1 LKAGLCVV
9 ILLIPAF
16 VDAQTSTDASTS
28 TGTTTAVATT
38 TTATAAA
45 AGAATATTAASAAAA
60 TTVTTTAAATT
71 TTTPTTTTTTTTLPP
86 GVNIMCYACT
96 GTYGVC
102 TSAADNGT
110 ATYCPG
116 NVTTCTI
123 GKITNTAAGSVLW
136 GRGCGPANFKTAEL
150 AVCQPYLA
158 ASGASGQLCTC
169 TTSGCNSA
177 AAGTG
182 LITRAELGL
191 SGTGIQCRLCTGG
204 GAGQYLCSGGA
215 ADDGLSVDCGTGVA
229 TCRLAITSN
238 GTVARACGTKGAL
251 PAPAACQ
258 LSAAGTVVCTCP
270 VALCN
275 SVAGTP
281 ALLALTTTKA
291 PTTTSPPTISP
302 LSLIQLAS
310 LLAQAVLNASLAT
323 TTTAGGTTDNSTATP
338 ATTTTSVSLSQLVAG
353 NLPAGM
359 AGQCAYL
366 LSGQVEESILCR
378 EQSKN
383 PNSFFT

>member
-1 LKAGLCVV
+1 
-9 ILLIPAF
+9 
-16 VDAQTSTDASTS
+16 
-28 TGTTTAVATT
+28 
-38 TTATAAA
+38 
-45 AGAATATTAASAAAA
+45 
-60 TTVTTTAAATT
+60 
-71 TTTPTTTTTTTTLPP
+71 
-86 GVNIMCYACT
+86 MCFACT

-102 TSAADNGT
+102 ANAADNGT

-116 NVTTCTI
+116 NVTTCTV
-123 GKITNTAAGSVLW
+123 GKITNSAAGSVLW
-136 GRGCGPANFKTAEL
+136 GRGCGPANFKTAEA

-158 ASGASGQLCTC
+158 AGGASGQLCTC

-177 AAGTG
+177 AAGTV

-204 GAGQYLCSGGA
+204 SAGQYICSVGA
-215 ADDGLSVDCGTGVA
+215 GDDGLSVDCGTGVA
-229 TCRLAITSN
+229 TCRLAITPN

-251 PAPAACQ
+251 AAPAACQ
-258 LSAAGTVVCTCP
+258 QSAAGTVCTCP

-275 SVAGTP
+275 SAAGTL

-291 PTTTSPPTISP
+291 PTTTSPPTISQ

-310 LLAQAVLNASLAT
+310 LLAQAVLNASLAST
-323 TTTAGGTTDNSTATP
+323 TPATAAGTTDNSTVTT

-366 LSGQVEESILCR
+366 LSGQVEREYTRCR
-378 EQSKN
+378 EESKN
-383 PNSFFT
+383 FCCLQSFFTSKLTTELRDS

>member
-1 LKAGLCVV
+1 
-9 ILLIPAF
+9 
-16 VDAQTSTDASTS
+16 
-28 TGTTTAVATT
+28 
-38 TTATAAA
+38 
-45 AGAATATTAASAAAA
+45 
-60 TTVTTTAAATT
+60 
-71 TTTPTTTTTTTTLPP
+71 
-86 GVNIMCYACT
+86 
-96 GTYGVC
+96 
-102 TSAADNGT
+102 
-110 ATYCPG
+110 
-116 NVTTCTI
+116 VTTCTI
-123 GKITNTAAGSVLW
+123 GKITNTAAGGSVLW
-136 GRGCGPANFKTAEL
+136 GRGCGPANFKTSDV

-158 ASGASGQLCTC
+158 AGGASGQLCTC

-191 SGTGIQCRLCTGG
+191 SGTGLQCRLCTGG
-204 GAGQYLCSGGA
+204 SAGQYLCSGGA
-215 ADDGLSVDCGTGVA
+215 GDDGLSVDCGTGVA
-229 TCRLAITSN
+229 TCRLAITPN
-238 GTVARACGTKGAL
+238 GTIARACGIKGAL

-258 LSAAGTVVCTCP
+258 QSAAGTVCTCP

-281 ALLALTTTKA
+281 ALFAHTTTRA

-310 LLAQAVLNASLAT
+310 LLAQAVQNASLAST
-323 TTTAGGTTDNSTATP
+323 TPATAGTTDNSTATP

-366 LSGQVEESILCR
+366 LSGQVEESIYDVEDSPKMSAILILSLF
-378 EQSKN
+378 Q
-383 PNSFFT
+383 NSQFT